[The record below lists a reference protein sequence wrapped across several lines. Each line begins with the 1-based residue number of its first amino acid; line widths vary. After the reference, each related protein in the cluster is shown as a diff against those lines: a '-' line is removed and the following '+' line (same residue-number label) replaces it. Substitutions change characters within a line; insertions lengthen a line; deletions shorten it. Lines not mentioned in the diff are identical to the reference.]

1 MKVGRNDH
9 IDCKM
14 KHQTKDGTKRC
25 ENIKL
30 SNVHNEQAW
39 ETNQVLMLESVVKL
53 EKIKLVNILYSIVAF
68 LFLWPWTSANLIHF
82 VSVSC
87 FGKPKELW
95 VHANLFCV

>member
-1 MKVGRNDH
+1 
-9 IDCKM
+9 M

-30 SNVHNEQAW
+30 SNVHNEQAR

-68 LFLWPWTSANLIHF
+68 LFLWP
-82 VSVSC
+82 
-87 FGKPKELW
+87 
-95 VHANLFCV
+95 